1 MKIKGLIIEK
11 SAELERM
18 LNKHDIPYNWD
29 YNEGYLGCIDK
40 MYDIEIENMVI
51 RNMMI
56 NYNGSALSIIVNP
69 RGSDCSSVTILP
81 DQFKEVILS

>member
-1 MKIKGLIIEK
+1 MKIKGLIFEK

>member
-1 MKIKGLIIEK
+1 MKITGLIFEK

-29 YNEGYLGCIDK
+29 YNDGYLGCIDK
-40 MYDIEIENMVI
+40 MYDIEVENMAI

-56 NYNGSALSIIVNP
+56 NYNGSSLSIIVNP
-69 RGSDCSSVTILP
+69 RGSDCASLTILP
-81 DQFKEVILS
+81 DQFKEVTLT

>member
-1 MKIKGLIIEK
+1 MKIKGLIFEK

-18 LNKHDIPYNWD
+18 FNKYDIPYNWD
-29 YNEGYLGCIDK
+29 YNEGFLGCIDK
-40 MYDIEIENMVI
+40 MYDIEIENMAI
-51 RNMMI
+51 RNLMI

-81 DQFKEVILS
+81 DQFKEVIIT

>member
-1 MKIKGLIIEK
+1 MKITGLIFEK

-40 MYDIEIENMVI
+40 MYDIEIENMAI

-69 RGSDCSSVTILP
+69 RGFEYSSVTILP

>member
-1 MKIKGLIIEK
+1 MKIIGLIFEK
-11 SAELERM
+11 STELERM
-18 LNKHDIPYNWD
+18 LNKHDIPYDWDFNANW
-29 YNEGYLGCIDK
+29 LGCIDK
-40 MYDIEIENMVI
+40 LYDIEIKNIAI

>member
-1 MKIKGLIIEK
+1 MKITGLIFEK

-29 YNEGYLGCIDK
+29 YNDGYLGCIDK
-40 MYDIEIENMVI
+40 MYDIEIENMAI

-56 NYNGSALSIIVNP
+56 NYNGSSLSIIVNP
-69 RGSDCSSVTILP
+69 CASDRSSVTIRP